1 MRYMYFIENLR
12 EKPLMKIST
21 RQPSKQQNAF
31 LKGHG
36 NEINF
41 SVFCIIRFGLGPFQ
55 NCFTHF
61 DFGVKFVEIFVIENR
76 LPVDDTA
83 SSVQ

>member
-1 MRYMYFIENLR
+1 MHVLHRDFKR
-12 EKPLMKIST
+12 TSQPLVKIST

-41 SVFCIIRFGLGPFQ
+41 SVFCTNRFGIGPLQ
-55 NCFTHF
+55 NCSTLS
-61 DFGVKFVEIFVIENR
+61 DFGVEFVEIFVIEIDS
-76 LPVDDTA
+76 LLSTMHY
-83 SSVQ
+83 Q

>member
-1 MRYMYFIENLR
+1 MRYIYFIENLR
-12 EKPLMKIST
+12 ETLLMKIST

-41 SVFCIIRFGLGPFQ
+41 SVFCTNRFGIGPLQ
-55 NCFTHF
+55 NSSTLS
-61 DFGVKFVEIFVIENR
+61 DFGVEFVIFVMEN
-76 LPVDDTA
+76 
-83 SSVQ
+83 